1 MGILDKVVDKM
12 MPAKPAPGAAAPA
25 APAVDPVVKQQL
37 LESEKLYQRGLAT
50 VKDIIAPA
58 VFQIQPTCV
67 RINQKL
73 ARTLFVYAYPRYLQ
87 TSWFSPI
94 INMDSTF
101 DVAMFIH
108 PQNTADV
115 LKQLRKTVTR
125 IQSQI
130 SINEDKGLVRDPVLE
145 TAYQDVENLRDDLQ
159 QGIEHFFQFG
169 LYITLYGDNEEQ
181 LRRAET
187 QVEGVLE
194 AKIVYLKSAIMQM
207 EKGFNSTLPLAND
220 KLMVGNNMNTSPLST
235 TFPFVSSDLTSN
247 QGILY
252 GINRHNNSLV
262 LFDRFSMENAN
273 MVIFAKSGAGKSY
286 AVKLEILR
294 SLMLGIDVIAIDPE
308 NEYKHLC
315 EMTGGTFMK
324 ISLSSKN
331 HINPF
336 DLPTAIDDEAPAD
349 ILRSAVVNVSGLIK
363 VMLGHITPEEDSIL
377 DKAITESY
385 AIKDI
390 TAETDFANAEPP
402 TMTDLQMVL
411 ENMAGAESL
420 ASRIKKYTE
429 GTFAGFLNHKT
440 NIEAENKYIVFNIR
454 DMEDELRPV
463 AMYLVLHYI
472 WNMIRSKR
480 KKRLLVVDEA
490 WWMMQHE
497 EAASFLFGIAK
508 RCRKYYMGLTT
519 ITQDVTDFMGSKYG
533 KPIVTNSSIQLL
545 LKQSPAGI
553 KVIVDTFFLT
563 DEEKFLLLESNV
575 GEGIFFAGPK
585 RAAIKVVAS
594 YSEDQLIT
602 SDPAQ
607 LLEIEK
613 AKRELA
619 EVGAA

>member
-1 MGILDKVVDKM
+1 MGILDKILPVKGNKISPENQVDAQEK
-12 MPAKPAPGAAAPA
+12 KE
-25 APAVDPVVKQQL
+25 L
-37 LESEKLYQRGLAT
+37 LASEKLYQKGLAT

-58 VFQIQPTCV
+58 VFQITPNYV
-67 RINQKL
+67 RINKKL
-73 ARTLFVYAYPRYLQ
+73 ATTLFVYAYPRYLQ

-94 INMDSTF
+94 INLDSTF

-108 PQNTADV
+108 PQNTAEV
-115 LKQLRKTVTR
+115 LKQLRKVVTR

-130 SINEDKGLVRDPVLE
+130 SMNEDKGLVRDPVLE

-169 LYITLYGDNEEQ
+169 LYITIYGDNEAD
-181 LRRAET
+181 LRRTET
-187 QVEGVLE
+187 QIESILE
-194 AKIVYLKSAIMQM
+194 AKIVYLKPAMMQM
-207 EKGFNSTLPLAND
+207 EKGFNSTLPLGND

-294 SLMLGIDVIAIDPE
+294 SLMMGIDVIAIDPE

-315 EMTGGTFMK
+315 ETVGGTFMK

-336 DLPTAIDDEAPAD
+336 DLPTALEGESPAD
-349 ILRSAVVNVSGLIK
+349 ILRSAIVNVSGILK
-363 VMLGHITPEEDSIL
+363 VMLGNISAEEDAIL
-377 DKAITESY
+377 DKAITETY

-390 TAETDFANAEPP
+390 TSDTDFTNMEPP

-411 ENMAGAESL
+411 ENMAGADSL
-420 ASRIKKYTE
+420 ASRVKKYTE

-440 NIEAENKYIVFNIR
+440 NIEPDNKFVVFNIR

-463 AMYLVLHYI
+463 AMYLVLHFI
-472 WNMIRSKR
+472 WNQIRSKR
-480 KKRLLVVDEA
+480 KKRVLVVDEA

-497 EAASFLFGIAK
+497 DAASFLFGIAK

-585 RAAIKVVAS
+585 R
-594 YSEDQLIT
+594 
-602 SDPAQ
+602 
-607 LLEIEK
+607 
-613 AKRELA
+613 
-619 EVGAA
+619 